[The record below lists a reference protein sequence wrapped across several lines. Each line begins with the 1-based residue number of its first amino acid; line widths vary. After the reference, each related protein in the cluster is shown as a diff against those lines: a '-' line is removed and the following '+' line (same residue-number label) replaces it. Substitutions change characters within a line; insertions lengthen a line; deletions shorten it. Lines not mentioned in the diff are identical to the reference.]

1 MPIFRLPQQQGNGLG
16 TIIERVASSGAS
28 RAILFETSVALDLVQ
43 SQRKTSINPNGTSLG
58 GDRSSALGIVS

>member
-43 SQRKTSINPNGTSLG
+43 SHEHKNFKYTPGRLMKSRT
-58 GDRSSALGIVS
+58 VSE